1 MKSIKV
7 RFNLS
12 RGVNYLKW
20 KIEYPDGNVMYY
32 HPTGVQL
39 VMGECTLK
47 NYKKTAEKIHNGAN
61 KSVCAWVLC
70 KTLDLKFD
78 NFITDNTTQIKYNQ
92 VGYTVSRVM
101 KPPKELGDEYQSH
114 WGNMVEGRF
123 PGSIDTHHVSLAPP
137 HPIQHPPSLSGLKSS

>member
-78 NFITDNTTQIKYNQ
+78 NFITDNTTQIKYNPRVQ
-92 VGYTVSRVM
+92 PNWMVDGEVSDGKKLDSIHSIGY
-101 KPPKELGDEYQSH
+101 
-114 WGNMVEGRF
+114 
-123 PGSIDTHHVSLAPP
+123 SLFTNF
-137 HPIQHPPSLSGLKSS
+137 KTN

>member
-20 KIEYPDGNVMYY
+20 KVEYPDGNVMYY
-32 HPTGVQL
+32 YPTGVQL
-39 VMGECTLK
+39 IMGDCTLK
-47 NYKKTAEKIHNGAN
+47 NYKKVAEKIHNGAN

-78 NFITDNTTQIKYNQ
+78 NFITDDTTQIKFNPRVQ
-92 VGYTVSRVM
+92 PNWMVNGEVSDG
-101 KPPKELGDEYQSH
+101 KKLD
-114 WGNMVEGRF
+114 
-123 PGSIDTHHVSLAPP
+123 SIHSIGHSLFT
-137 HPIQHPPSLSGLKSS
+137 K

>member
-20 KIEYPDGNVMYY
+20 KVEYPDGNVMYY
-32 HPTGVQL
+32 YPTGVQL

-78 NFITDNTTQIKYNQ
+78 NFITDNTTQIKYNPRVQ
-92 VGYTVSRVM
+92 PNWMVDGEVSDGKKLDSIHSIGY
-101 KPPKELGDEYQSH
+101 
-114 WGNMVEGRF
+114 
-123 PGSIDTHHVSLAPP
+123 SLFTNF
-137 HPIQHPPSLSGLKSS
+137 KTN

>member
-78 NFITDNTTQIKYNQ
+78 NFITDNTTQIKYNPRVQ
-92 VGYTVSRVM
+92 PNWLVNGEVSDGKKLDSIHSIGY
-101 KPPKELGDEYQSH
+101 
-114 WGNMVEGRF
+114 
-123 PGSIDTHHVSLAPP
+123 SLFTNF
-137 HPIQHPPSLSGLKSS
+137 KTN

>member
-78 NFITDNTTQIKYNQ
+78 NFITDNTTQIKYNPRVQ
-92 VGYTVSRVM
+92 PNWMVNGEVSDGKKLDSIHSIGY
-101 KPPKELGDEYQSH
+101 
-114 WGNMVEGRF
+114 
-123 PGSIDTHHVSLAPP
+123 SLFTNF
-137 HPIQHPPSLSGLKSS
+137 KTN